1 MASGYTANYSLCQWQ
16 GEDKFL
22 REEFNQDNAKIDAA
36 LKAAEERAEEKAQA
50 AETKADR
57 ALSGL
62 EAADYNIYNLLLQ
75 SEYEGK
81 YTGYKKA
88 LLYDGFLDESGI
100 ASKSNSLVITDGK
113 LVLSETGQGNLSLG
127 SYGSQTGYNLD
138 STEVTSTGAGMLTGF
153 QCKLYNTYSEPYTP
167 TLQAILTING
177 EQVFSAKVTGQSME
191 ANATPVQSFSF
202 GKTFVL
208 IAGDKV
214 KLRLENSSI
223 RIYYAADGSHLG
235 GTLLCTGRSG
245 STGQLTTR
253 AQSLPA
259 FQRALAWVRHKGGTV
274 GLSLKCGDE
283 VISLTAEAQRE
294 TVDLLSGSTCTE
306 QSYRLERDLSAGDW
320 QVVLDAV
327 LGSGE
332 SSMQLYDY
340 GIAII

>member
-1 MASGYTANYSLCQWQ
+1 
-16 GEDKFL
+16 
-22 REEFNQDNAKIDAA
+22 
-36 LKAAEERAEEKAQA
+36 
-50 AETKADR
+50 
-57 ALSGL
+57 
-62 EAADYNIYNLLLQ
+62 
-75 SEYEGK
+75 
-81 YTGYKKA
+81 
-88 LLYDGFLDESGI
+88 
-100 ASKSNSLVITDGK
+100 
-113 LVLSETGQGNLSLG
+113 
-127 SYGSQTGYNLD
+127 
-138 STEVTSTGAGMLTGF
+138 
-153 QCKLYNTYSEPYTP
+153 
-167 TLQAILTING
+167 
-177 EQVFSAKVTGQSME
+177 ME

-202 GKTFVL
+202 GRTFVL

-294 TVDLLSGSTCTE
+294 TVDLLSGSPCTE

-320 QVVLDAV
+320 QVVLDVA

>member
-1 MASGYTANYSLCQWQ
+1 
-16 GEDKFL
+16 
-22 REEFNQDNAKIDAA
+22 
-36 LKAAEERAEEKAQA
+36 
-50 AETKADR
+50 
-57 ALSGL
+57 
-62 EAADYNIYNLLLQ
+62 
-75 SEYEGK
+75 
-81 YTGYKKA
+81 
-88 LLYDGFLDESGI
+88 
-100 ASKSNSLVITDGK
+100 
-113 LVLSETGQGNLSLG
+113 
-127 SYGSQTGYNLD
+127 
-138 STEVTSTGAGMLTGF
+138 MLTGF

-177 EQVFSAKVTGQSME
+177 EQVFSARVTGQSME
-191 ANATPVQSFSF
+191 ANETPVQSFSF
-202 GKTFVL
+202 GRTFVL

-294 TVDLLSGSTCTE
+294 TVDLLSGSPCTE

-320 QVVLDAV
+320 QVVLDVA